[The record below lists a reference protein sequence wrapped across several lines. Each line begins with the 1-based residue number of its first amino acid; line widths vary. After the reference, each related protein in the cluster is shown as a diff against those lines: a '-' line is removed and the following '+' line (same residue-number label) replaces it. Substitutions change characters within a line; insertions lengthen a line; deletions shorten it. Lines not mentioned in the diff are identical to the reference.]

1 MNVPFDYSIDERTLT
16 TIKHLMQKQLNL
28 LKDGEKIK
36 LSAFLFDGA
45 FDKGLEGQSKR
56 YTRCKAES

>member
-1 MNVPFDYSIDERTLT
+1 
-16 TIKHLMQKQLNL
+16 
-28 LKDGEKIK
+28 

-56 YTRCKAES
+56 YTRCKAESW